1 MSSVTSPR
9 AMSRSAAARSTA
21 LASGLAARGRDAR
34 DVGLRLVGPVRVRAR
49 RAPFVVV
56 VLTVLAAGLV
66 GLILLSTAMQAQSFR
81 IAELQ
86 KEATLLEARRQQLA
100 AEVDRAQ
107 SPSGLAERALA
118 EGMVPNA
125 NPVFLRLSDG
135 KVIGEAVPA
144 EPDTNVRR
152 AG

>member
-56 VLTVLAAGLV
+56 VLAVLAAGLV

-135 KVIGEAVPA
+135 KVIGEPVPA

>member
-56 VLTVLAAGLV
+56 VLAVLAAGLV

>member
-1 MSSVTSPR
+1 MSMNASSR
-9 AMSRSAAARSTA
+9 AIGRSAVVRSTA
-21 LASGLAARGRDAR
+21 LASGVAARGRDAR
-34 DVGLRLVGPVRVRAR
+34 EVGLKLVGPVRVRAR

-56 VLTVLAAGLV
+56 VLSVLAVGLV
-66 GLILLSTAMQAQSFR
+66 GLILFSTAMQAQSFR
-81 IAELQ
+81 IDELQ
-86 KEATLLEARRQQLA
+86 QQATLLQAQKDQLA
-100 AEVDRAQ
+100 TEVEQMQ
-107 SPSGLAERALA
+107 SPSGLAQRALA

-144 EPDTNVRR
+144 EPGTNVRR

>member
-135 KVIGEAVPA
+135 KVIGEPVPA

>member
-56 VLTVLAAGLV
+56 MLTVLAAGLV

-135 KVIGEAVPA
+135 KVIGEPVPA

>member
-1 MSSVTSPR
+1 
-9 AMSRSAAARSTA
+9 MSRSAAARSTA

-135 KVIGEAVPA
+135 KVIGEPVPA